1 MLNKKAQLSDVM
13 TWIIATI
20 AIIAILIIFVY
31 ASTILAQKTKV
42 IKIKS
47 LTLDLDKEVDLL
59 ETKTSLAYLSA
70 SSEQK
75 NIIDNYLE
83 GKNNEP

>member
-1 MLNKKAQLSDVM
+1 MLNKKAQISDVM

>member
-31 ASTILAQKTKV
+31 ASTILAQKTKIISV
-42 IKIKS
+42 KS
-47 LTLDLDKEVDLL
+47 FNFDLEKEVDLL
-59 ETKTSLAYLSA
+59 ETKTSLAHSSA

-75 NIIDNYLE
+75 KIIDNYLE